1 MSQKSSVTVL
11 RERCLN
17 AAIDLWTERGIQFTM
32 SDLAT
37 RLSMSKKTLYV
48 HFDSKEDLLASAV
61 DYWFT
66 QVKQAELDILEDDS
80 LTTIEKVQRIII
92 VQPPARPSIARAD
105 FQSAAEKYPRVY
117 RKVLD
122 HLESGWEPT
131 LALLQQAIDEGE
143 LRTLDLTLARSVIE
157 GAFEHLLTRPEAA
170 RDWSRTLESMM
181 DLLIWGMAPRNER

>member
-1 MSQKSSVTVL
+1 
-11 RERCLN
+11 
-17 AAIDLWTERGIQFTM
+17 M

-92 VQPPARPSIARAD
+92 VQPPARPSKN
-105 FQSAAEKYPRVY
+105 ST
-117 RKVLD
+117 VLQ
-122 HLESGWEPT
+122 
-131 LALLQQAIDEGE
+131 ALCK
-143 LRTLDLTLARSVIE
+143 
-157 GAFEHLLTRPEAA
+157 P
-170 RDWSRTLESMM
+170 
-181 DLLIWGMAPRNER
+181 

>member
-1 MSQKSSVTVL
+1 MSQKSSVTAL

-105 FQSAAEKYPRVY
+105 FQSTAEKYPRVY

-131 LALLQQAIDEGE
+131 LALLQQAIESS
-143 LRTLDLTLARSVIE
+143 SVLP
-157 GAFEHLLTRPEAA
+157 GQSPPMPL
-170 RDWSRTLESMM
+170 M
-181 DLLIWGMAPRNER
+181 